1 MVKTNDITQFQF
13 VDDILPNDDVAT
25 TVSSNIP
32 TRLSELINKVI
43 NNTPVA
49 FLELYADDYSL
60 RPLSS
65 PVLRRLA
72 QIGALRVI
80 GDVYIPTSA
89 FYEFL
94 FKALDSRY
102 YDKWNNIY
110 TALATKYDLLKPY
123 DMVRTETETNVLG
136 TTTDMDRSHSQS
148 TTETNRDTTTNSSE
162 RTIKNS
168 RTQNDNVTEDKSNSK
183 DSIYGFNSSTPVGS
197 NETANEGTS
206 KRNITDT
213 ENNTDNLTGSMET
226 TENNTGSQSGT
237 QSTDIKYDSN
247 RSIERSIE
255 RKGTTGN
262 ILYQEMIQKELELRD
277 YLLYKVMFKDISE
290 YLTLGI
296 YY

>member
-1 MVKTNDITQFQF
+1 MVKTNDITQFKF
-13 VDDILPNDDVAT
+13 VDDILPNDEVIT
-25 TVSSNIP
+25 NVISNIP
-32 TRLSELINKVI
+32 TRLSELINNVI
-43 NNTPVA
+43 NNTPAA
-49 FLELYADDYSL
+49 FLELYSDDYSL

-72 QIGALRVI
+72 QVGTLRVI
-80 GDVYIPTSA
+80 GDVYVPTSA

-102 YDKWNNIY
+102 YEKWNNIY
-110 TALATKYDLLKPY
+110 TALSAKYEILKPY
-123 DMVRTETETNVLG
+123 NMKRTETETNILG
-136 TTTDMDRSHSQS
+136 TTTDMDKTHSQS
-148 TTETNRDTTTNSSE
+148 TTETNRDTTTNTSE
-162 RTIKNS
+162 RTIANN

-183 DSIYGFNSSTPVGS
+183 DSVYGFNSSTPVGS

-213 ENNTDNLTGSMET
+213 ENNTDNLSGTVEN

-237 QSTDIKYDSN
+237 QSTDIRYDSN
-247 RSIERSIE
+247 RSISRTIE
-255 RKGTTGN
+255 RNGTTGN

>member
-1 MVKTNDITQFQF
+1 MVKTNDITQFKF
-13 VDDILPNDDVAT
+13 VDDILPNDEVAT
-25 TVSSNIP
+25 AVAIDIP
-32 TRLSELINKVI
+32 TRLSILINNII
-43 NNTPVA
+43 NNTPAA
-49 FLELYADDYSL
+49 FLELYSDDYSL

-72 QIGALRVI
+72 QVGTLRII
-80 GDVYIPTSA
+80 GDVYVPTSA

-110 TALATKYDLLKPY
+110 TALSAKYDILKPY
-123 DMVRTETETNVLG
+123 NMKRTE
-136 TTTDMDRSHSQS
+136 
-148 TTETNRDTTTNSSE
+148 TETNRDTTTNTSE
-162 RTIKNS
+162 RTIANN

-183 DSIYGFNSSTPVGS
+183 DSVYGFNSSTPVGS

-213 ENNTDNLTGSMET
+213 ENNTDNLSGTVEN

-237 QSTDIKYDSN
+237 QSTDIRYDSN
-247 RSIERSIE
+247 RSISRTIE
-255 RKGTTGN
+255 RNGTTGN

-277 YLLYKVMFKDISE
+277 YKVMFKDISE